1 MRILIT
7 PLILKKEADSCLMI
21 TRQLI
26 SFFQRNGHTCAACIP
41 SSVSFADADTY
52 ASPVLPRNILYTDED
67 MHIYEEW
74 LFHKG
79 ALKKK
84 YLREDLEAILEAIS
98 EFHPDLVLTMHRLSA
113 VIAARKSKINC
124 WAFVDSAIYRNGTFD
139 AKYIRGLNEILSENH
154 MEQEFTVRDLYEKCN
169 TRIMFMPESIQPYP
183 QKNNNLRIH
192 SCFMPNLPSS
202 RVNRVCIF
210 LSEIGIRK
218 KKLHKMIYDAFAGAS
233 VQVYI
238 WYPGCEKES
247 EDNLHFLSSLQP
259 DLISGSITL
268 IHDGGTYLYQL
279 AAFNGIPQIII
290 SDHTPLRN
298 YHALSAQ
305 RNGIALYLYEEELSV
320 SSLWEI
326 YKRLLA
332 DDMYYE
338 NAKHLRGEMLQM
350 DSMQLLESE
359 L

>member
-1 MRILIT
+1 ML
-7 PLILKKEADSCLMI
+7 I

-26 SFFQRNGHTCAACIP
+26 SFFHHSGHECALCIP
-41 SSVSFADADTY
+41 DSISFSESKRFSS
-52 ASPVLPRNILYTDED
+52 PPLPRNILYTDDD

-84 YLREDLEAILEAIS
+84 YLREDLEAILSAIA
-98 EFHPDLVLTMHRLSA
+98 EFHPDLILTMHRLSA

-124 WAFVDSAIYRNGTFD
+124 WALVDSAIYRNGSFD

-154 MEQEFTVRDLYEKCN
+154 MEQEFTVKDLYEKCN
-169 TRIMFMPESIQPYP
+169 TRIMFMPDRIQPYP
-183 QKNNNLRIH
+183 QETGNLRIH
-192 SCFMPNLPSS
+192 SCFMPNLPPS

-210 LSEIGIRK
+210 LTETGIRK
-218 KKLHKMIYDAFAGAS
+218 KKLHKIIYDAFAGAP
-233 VQVYI
+233 VQVYV

-247 EDNLHFLSSLQP
+247 EENLHFLSSLQP
-259 DLISGSITL
+259 DLIGGSITL
-268 IHDGGTYLYQL
+268 IHDGSTYLYQQ

-298 YHALSAQ
+298 YHALAAQ

-332 DDMYYE
+332 DDMYYD
-338 NAKHLRGEMLQM
+338 NARRLRSEMLQM
-350 DSMQLLESE
+350 DSLQLLESE